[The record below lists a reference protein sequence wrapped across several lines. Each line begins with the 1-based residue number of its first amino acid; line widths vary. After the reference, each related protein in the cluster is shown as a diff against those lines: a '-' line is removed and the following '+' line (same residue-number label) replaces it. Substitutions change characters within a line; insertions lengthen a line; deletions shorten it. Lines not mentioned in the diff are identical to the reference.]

1 MKVWI
6 TTVSTSAYAAFNTLW
21 AGIKHFDY
29 LPRKVHLLANL
40 ELSRKHHLSDVRT
53 GFECIL
59 EGYEVDFT
67 IEVHTFEE
75 TDFVSYAKTIGQ
87 LVFAEKR
94 RGNTVAIDM
103 TPGRKYMSA
112 LSLYLGLGSDIE
124 YKADKVFY
132 HHLSDLS
139 YGRRPYPLIPAN
151 LPTLYDLKDKT
162 KEAF

>member
-6 TTVSTSAYAAFNTLW
+6 TTVSTSSFAVINSLW
-21 AGIKHFDY
+21 AAIRHHDY
-29 LPRKVHLLANL
+29 LPKKVHFMAN
-40 ELSRKHHLSDVRT
+40 EMLSHQKYLDDVKM

-59 EGYEVDFT
+59 EGYDVEPK
-67 IEVHTFEE
+67 IEIHTFKE
-75 TDFVSYAKTIGQ
+75 TDFSSYAKTLGQ

-132 HHLSDLS
+132 HHLTDLS
-139 YGRRPYPLIPAN
+139 YGGKPYPLIPAN
-151 LPTLYDLKDKT
+151 LPTLYDMKEKT
-162 KEAF
+162 KEAL